1 MDNPKQY
8 VIDYIEG
15 RVPSKDFLTALW
27 QDDSIFEWLQSIV
40 PDEKVGY
47 YDVIYREDGSW
58 FQQIEAYDVRRTI
71 CKLMN
76 QLGESLLGEE
86 YNVHCEIVQ
95 LFKEALPQEKI
106 TVDRTL
112 EEKVNFLLDACPKYI
127 DGEEVEKSGVLE
139 RLLNELP
146 KGLSKTQKI
155 KLFREKI
162 KAEFHVEGQKYPR
175 WIQGGEW
182 PYSNGKPMRFLGQ
195 KSKAKGEYYEYY
207 FEDVDTH
214 DRRTV
219 VQFM

>member
-15 RVPSKDFLTALW
+15 RVSSKDFLTALW

-40 PDEKVGY
+40 PDDFPQKGDKYNV
-47 YDVIYREDGSW
+47 RETFDRLITQKGTNS
-58 FQQIEAYDVRRTI
+58 FA
-71 CKLMN
+71 K
-76 QLGESLLGEE
+76 E
-86 YNVHCEIVQ
+86 YNIHWIISN
-95 LFKEALPQEKI
+95 LFIKAFPKEVIKIDKTLEKI
-106 TVDRTL
+106 
-112 EEKVNFLLDACPKYI
+112 VNFLLDACPEYI

-146 KGLSKTQKI
+146 EGLSKTQRV